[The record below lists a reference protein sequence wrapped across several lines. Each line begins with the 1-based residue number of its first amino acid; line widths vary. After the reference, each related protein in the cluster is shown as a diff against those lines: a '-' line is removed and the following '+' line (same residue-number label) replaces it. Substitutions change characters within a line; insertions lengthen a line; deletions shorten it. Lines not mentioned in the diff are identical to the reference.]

1 MIFNILVPCV
11 RLCTPAYQKKHYK
24 IRRFLSFLLSQA
36 PLSKPRPH
44 PGLAPRQ
51 GWEPIGSNFHR
62 SVPIYSKRNH
72 SQNHHKVRDQYIEK
86 KKQYIGTQFLE
97 KIKMN
102 IMVPC
107 FAIFQVVGTI
117 LWVENESKPI
127 FY

>member
-1 MIFNILVPCV
+1 MRSVMHPSLP
-11 RLCTPAYQKKHYK
+11 KKHYK

-36 PLSKPRPH
+36 PLSKPGPH

-86 KKQYIGTQFLE
+86 KKIRISIY
-97 KIKMN
+97 
-102 IMVPC
+102 
-107 FAIFQVVGTI
+107 
-117 LWVENESKPI
+117 WDPI
-127 FY
+127 FGKNKNEYNGTMFCNFSGGRDHTLGRK